1 MKKQSLIDLMNMLEF
16 NVADIKVDG
25 TKELVGHK
33 ESDGRITYLSIR
45 KEEAAFVKLFQGSIR
60 KACLN

>member
-1 MKKQSLIDLMNMLEF
+1 MNMLEF

-60 KACLN
+60 KACLG